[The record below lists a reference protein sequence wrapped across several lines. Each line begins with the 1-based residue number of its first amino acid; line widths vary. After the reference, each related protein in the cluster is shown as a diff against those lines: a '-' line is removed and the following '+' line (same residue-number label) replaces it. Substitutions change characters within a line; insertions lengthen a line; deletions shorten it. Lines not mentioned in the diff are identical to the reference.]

1 MGDGARAN
9 EGIRWKLGLQIAA
22 ACVVVLIGAFAVG
35 SAVAGPFFWYSCSLD
50 GLEAH
55 GAARASIIVSSD
67 GTRLGLLGASGVRQP
82 VSLRRVSPAMR
93 KAIVDVEDS
102 RFYST
107 NGIDYIGIVR
117 ALKSNVSAGGI
128 EQGGSTIEQQLI
140 RNLYLT
146 PQQSISRKIREGC
159 LAVQLDKQWSKDRIL
174 ATYLNDI
181 YFGQQAYGIEA
192 AAHTYFGVHAKD
204 LTLEQAALLAG
215 LPQAPSAYDPLNKP
229 DAAKARRA
237 EVLRAMLDAG
247 DITRGRYRRALHAG
261 LGLDPQQTPG
271 LAGESYLTDYIT
283 SQLVNEYGAERVR
296 RGGLRIFT
304 TLDAKLQ
311 TQATKSIIGTLG
323 RKGDPA
329 GSVVSIDPKTGQIQA
344 MAIAQKGKRIS
355 YDLPVNGH
363 RQAGSTFKMFV
374 LTKAVERKINP
385 YATKYLSAP
394 FLESDGTRIQTYEH
408 TYSGRI
414 PLTQATLLSDNTV
427 YARLTLDV
435 GPKPVADLAHSM
447 GIQSTLK
454 PVPTIG
460 LGVNAVSPLDL
471 ATAYAT
477 LADGGV
483 WHDPSIL
490 TKVVFPDGH
499 AENASKPKGKQIVD
513 PKVAAAVTKVLEAN
527 VNSGT
532 GTAAALAG
540 RPAAGKTGTT
550 DSFADAWFAGWVPQ
564 LTTVT
569 WVGYP
574 TSERPM
580 RNVHGIAGV
589 TGGTLPAEIWHRY
602 MTSALHGQPV
612 EQFPSAGAPP
622 YKAWCGRYQFA
633 RTWQDAKKKDGCKHQ
648 KKDHKKKHKKHQH
661 KKKTTT
667 EKTTTR
673 KSTTVHTTTQV
684 TTRQTTTAPPPT
696 TTTRKPPPTTTTT
709 ATTTTTTTTTPTT
722 TTSGEP

>member
-283 SQLVNEYGAERVR
+283 NQLVNEYGAERVR

-589 TGGTLPAEIWHRY
+589 TGGTLPAEIWHTY

-648 KKDHKKKHKKHQH
+648 KKDHKKHKKHKH

-709 ATTTTTTTTTPTT
+709 TATTTTTTTTTPTT

>member
-648 KKDHKKKHKKHQH
+648 KKDHKKKHKH